1 MEKIIGKVGVKLL
14 KYLFNRL
21 WQTAIVLLGVTII
34 TFILMNVVP
43 GNPVLMMLGQRAD
56 EETVARVEHELGMD
70 QPYVVQYGR
79 FLKGLVH
86 LDLGRSYFRKVP
98 VLELVSSRFATTAKV
113 AIITF
118 AFSMIFGIGIGII
131 AAISR
136 GRALDRGIM
145 AVAIFGISAPS
156 FWVALLLQI
165 IFGLKLGWLPISG
178 LDSWKG
184 YILPCFALGT
194 RFAATMARFT
204 RTSMLDVIG
213 QDYVRT
219 ARAKGLREKAVVLQH
234 SFKNALIPVI
244 TLSGMQLGGLLCGA
258 ILTETVFTI
267 PGIGK
272 LTVDSMMERDLP
284 LLQGCIMYIAIVVV
298 FCNLLVDL
306 SYALIDPRIRV
317 TAKGA

>member
-1 MEKIIGKVGVKLL
+1 MKLVRYCL
-14 KYLFNRL
+14 NRL
-21 WQTAIVLLGVTII
+21 WQTVIVLLGVTLI

-70 QPYVVQYGR
+70 QPLHVQYGR
-79 FLKGLVH
+79 FLKGLVQ

-98 VLELVSSRFATTAKV
+98 VVDLVARRFLVTAKV
-113 AIITF
+113 ALVTF
-118 AFSMIFGIGIGII
+118 VISMVLGVGIGII
-131 AAISR
+131 AAINR
-136 GRALDRGIM
+136 GRALDRGLM
-145 AVAIFGISAPS
+145 ALAILGISAPS
-156 FWVALLLQI
+156 FWVALILQI
-165 IFGLKLGWLPISG
+165 IFGLMLGWLPISG
-178 LDSWKG
+178 LDSWKS

-194 RFAATMARFT
+194 RFAATTARFT

-219 ARAKGLREKAVVLQH
+219 ARAKGLREAVVILQH
-234 SFKNALIPVI
+234 SFKNALIPVV
-244 TLSGMQLGGLLCGA
+244 TLSGMQLGGLLCGS
-258 ILTETVFTI
+258 ILTESVFTI

-284 LLQGCIMYIAIVVV
+284 LLQGCIIYIAIVVV
-298 FCNLLVDL
+298 LCNLLVDL

-317 TAKGA
+317 TAKGV

>member
-1 MEKIIGKVGVKLL
+1 ML
-14 KYLFNRL
+14 KYLLNRL
-21 WQTAIVLLGVTII
+21 WQTLVVLLGVTLI

-43 GNPVLMMLGQRAD
+43 GTPVLRMLGQRAD
-56 EETVARVEHELGMD
+56 EDTVARVEHELGMD
-70 QPYVVQYGR
+70 QPYHIQYGR
-79 FLKGLVH
+79 FLKGLVQ

-98 VLELVSSRFATTAKV
+98 VVDLVSSRFLITAKV
-113 AIITF
+113 ALITF
-118 AFSMIFGIGIGII
+118 AFSVVFGVGIGII
-131 AAISR
+131 AAVNR
-136 GRALDRGIM
+136 GKILDRGLM
-145 AVAIFGISAPS
+145 ALAILGISAPS

-165 IFGLKLGWLPISG
+165 IFGLILGWLPISG
-178 LDSWKG
+178 LDDWKS

-204 RTSMLDVIG
+204 RTSMRDVSG

-219 ARAKGLREKAVVLQH
+219 ARAKGLREKSVILQH

-284 LLQGCIMYIAIVVV
+284 LLQGCIIYIAIVVV
-298 FCNLLVDL
+298 CCNLLVDL

-317 TAKGA
+317 TAKGV